1 MPLPDD
7 MPTEHPHVKVQRQM
21 STHFLSKKCGAKV
34 YYMRSPTI
42 LDLNKIKNFFTLNLP
57 FRYFLYML

>member
-34 YYMRSPTI
+34 YSMRPPAI
-42 LDLNKIKNFFTLNLP
+42 LVLDRMKEFLHLQFAVHIFF
-57 FRYFLYML
+57 YML